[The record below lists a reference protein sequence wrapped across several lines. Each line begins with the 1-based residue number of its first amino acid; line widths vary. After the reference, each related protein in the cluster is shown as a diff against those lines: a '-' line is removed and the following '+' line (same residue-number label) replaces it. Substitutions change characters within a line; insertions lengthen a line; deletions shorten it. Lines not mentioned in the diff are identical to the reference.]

1 MVDRLYENMLE
12 LVGGRQEQDS
22 NSTLCNL
29 NCITQKIDGNIVYMV
44 IVHYVI

>member
-1 MVDRLYENMLE
+1 MLE
-12 LVGGRQEQDS
+12 LIGRKKEQDS

-29 NCITQKIDGNIVYMV
+29 NMKNSEYFVFGIDIV